1 MFLGGVCLVWG
12 RTVMKCSRA
21 RLVGPAISDWFF
33 RLLSVGGLTFLGAFS
48 SAFASEASV
57 GIVGKNQWLFYRYEL
72 SDPSD
77 AAATNQTL
85 DLISRFNKV
94 LAAKGIAMAV
104 AMVPLKMRVYA
115 EHLPDHIK
123 LNPYMESN
131 YERMSNLLR
140 QSGVAVL
147 DLNTVF
153 LSSPKRN
160 SSSPLFYRLDT
171 HWSLNGAMVA
181 AEAVK
186 RDIESTPSL
195 KKVLHA
201 TPEERYNLIV
211 GKRPIPSQG
220 RDLIGQLPSNA
231 ADYDYEHVIPV
242 SVVRVRPP
250 ETQLFGAGS
259 ASGIAL
265 LGSSYS
271 KDWTGFADALRYV
284 LQRNIFSMGVGADQG
299 SWVGM
304 ESYLRSDAFQVQ
316 SPKLLIWEMPERDMR
331 APPDY
336 RFREQRYTSN
346 NIEWLLRVSALVQTD
361 CKPSTVTAKV
371 SQTGL
376 GRLGSKFRDA
386 ELKTGPTKDGDYL
399 DIEFDRPL
407 GKLDYVSVIATGQGT
422 SSWVAEGSGAGATDR
437 KFVVE
442 VNGDGTPHP
451 VRTPF
456 PSNGN
461 GFTKVR
467 LFPGKSGGISLR
479 QLQVCRQP
487 GNILD

>member
-1 MFLGGVCLVWG
+1 
-12 RTVMKCSRA
+12 MKCSCA
-21 RLVGPAISDWFF
+21 RLVGPVISYGFLRF
-33 RLLSVGGLTFLGAFS
+33 LLVGGLAIFGAFTNV
-48 SAFASEASV
+48 FASEASV

-72 SDPSD
+72 SDQSD
-77 AAATNQTL
+77 AAATDQTL

-94 LAAKGIAMAV
+94 LSAKGIALAI

-123 LNPYMESN
+123 LNPYMETN
-131 YERMSNLLR
+131 YERMRNLLR

-147 DLNTVF
+147 DLNTAF
-153 LSSPKRN
+153 LHSPKR
-160 SSSPLFYRLDT
+160 SGSSPLFYRLDT
-171 HWSLNGAMVA
+171 HWSLSGAMVA

-186 RDIESTPSL
+186 RDIESTPPL

-201 TPEERYNLIV
+201 TPEERYHLIV
-211 GKRPIPSQG
+211 GKRQIPSQG
-220 RDLIGQLPSNA
+220 RDLIGQLPPNA
-231 ADYDYEHVIPV
+231 ADYDYEHVMPV

-250 ETQLFGAGS
+250 EIQLFGVGS

-316 SPKLLIWEMPERDMR
+316 TPKLLIWELPERDMR

-336 RFREQRYTSN
+336 RFREQRYISN
-346 NIEWLLRVSALVQTD
+346 NMEWLLRVSALVQSG
-361 CKPSTVTAKV
+361 CKPSTVTVKV
-371 SQTGL
+371 AQAGL
-376 GRLGSKFRDA
+376 GSLESQLRDT
-386 ELKTGPTKDGDYL
+386 ELKTGPTSESDYL
-399 DIEFDRPL
+399 DIEFDKPL
-407 GKLDYVSVIATGQGT
+407 GKLDYVSVIATGQGA
-422 SSWVAEGSGAGATDR
+422 SSWVAEGSGAGATNR

-467 LFPGKSGGISLR
+467 VFPGKSGGISLR

-487 GNILD
+487 SNLFD

>member
-1 MFLGGVCLVWG
+1 MWG
-12 RTVMKCSRA
+12 RSVVKCSCSRSIWP
-21 RLVGPAISDWFF
+21 VISDIPF
-33 RLLSVGGLTFLGAFS
+33 RFLLVGGLAFLGAFPS
-48 SAFASEASV
+48 VFASEASV

-72 SDPSD
+72 SDQSD
-77 AAATNQTL
+77 AAATDQTL
-85 DLISRFNKV
+85 DLISRFNRV
-94 LAAKGIAMAV
+94 LAARGIALAV
-104 AMVPLKMRVYA
+104 AMVPLKMRIYA
-115 EHLPDHIK
+115 DHLPDHIK
-123 LNPYMESN
+123 LNPYMVTN
-131 YERMSNLLR
+131 YERMSNLLHK
-140 QSGVAVL
+140 SGVAVL
-147 DLNTVF
+147 DLNTAF
-153 LSSPKRN
+153 LNSPKR
-160 SSSPLFYRLDT
+160 SGSSPLFYRLDT
-171 HWSLNGAMVA
+171 HWSLDGAMVA

-195 KKVLHA
+195 KKVLRA
-201 TPEERYNLIV
+201 TPEERYNLIA
-211 GKRPIPSQG
+211 GKRQIPSQG

-231 ADYDYEHVIPV
+231 PDYDYEHVVPV
-242 SVVRVRPP
+242 SVVRARPP

-259 ASGIAL
+259 VSGVAL

-271 KDWTGFADALRYV
+271 KDWTGFVDALRYV
-284 LQRNIFSMGVGADQG
+284 LQRNIFSMGIGADQG
-299 SWVGM
+299 SWVGL
-304 ESYLRSDAFQVQ
+304 ESYLRSDAFQIQ
-316 SPKLLIWEMPERDMR
+316 TPKLLIWEMPERDMR

-336 RFREQRYTSN
+336 RFREQRYISN
-346 NIEWLLRVSALVQTD
+346 NMEWLLRVSALVQTD

-386 ELKTGPTKDGDYL
+386 ELKTGPTNDGDYL

-487 GNILD
+487 SNLLD

>member
-1 MFLGGVCLVWG
+1 
-12 RTVMKCSRA
+12 MKCSCV
-21 RLVGPAISDWFF
+21 RLVGPVISDGFSRF
-33 RLLSVGGLTFLGAFS
+33 LLAGALAFCGAFS
-48 SAFASEASV
+48 SVFAAEASV

-72 SDPSD
+72 SDQSD
-77 AAATNQTL
+77 AAATDQAL
-85 DLISRFNKV
+85 DLISRFNRV
-94 LAAKGIAMAV
+94 LAAKGIALAV
-104 AMVPLKMRVYA
+104 AMVPLKMRIYA
-115 EHLPDHIK
+115 EHLPDQIK
-123 LNPYMESN
+123 LNPYMTTN

-140 QSGVAVL
+140 KSGVAVL
-147 DLNTVF
+147 DLNTAF
-153 LSSPKRN
+153 LNSPKRS

-171 HWSLNGAMVA
+171 HWSLDGAMVA

-195 KKVLHA
+195 KKVFRA
-201 TPEERYNLIV
+201 TPEERFNLVV
-211 GKRPIPSQG
+211 GKRQIPSQG

-231 ADYDYEHVIPV
+231 PDYDYEHVMPV

-250 ETQLFGAGS
+250 ETQLFGADS
-259 ASGIAL
+259 ASGVAL

-316 SPKLLIWEMPERDMR
+316 TPKLLIWEMPERDMR

-336 RFREQRYTSN
+336 RFREQRYISN

-376 GRLGSKFRDA
+376 GRLGSKFRDT
-386 ELKTGPTKDGDYL
+386 ELKTGPTNDSDYL
-399 DIEFDRPL
+399 DIEFDRAL
-407 GKLDYVSVIATGQGT
+407 GKLDYLSVIATGQGS
-422 SSWVAEGSGAGATDR
+422 SSWVAEGSGSGATER
-437 KFVVE
+437 KFIVE
-442 VNGDGTPHP
+442 VNGDGTRYPI
-451 VRTPF
+451 RTPF

-467 LFPGKSGGISLR
+467 LFPGKSGGISLQ

-487 GNILD
+487 SNLFD